1 MSKCIFSRAAKLA
14 DYLLWHIND
23 HLSGNKSRRDALHLR
38 ASEIANEVRRR
49 RWVHNHA
56 KASQRLGQVPYGHRL
71 MLNLRA
77 RYFRLVT

>member
-1 MSKCIFSRAAKLA
+1 MTKHIFSRTAKLV
-14 DYLLWHIND
+14 DHLLWHIND
-23 HLSGNKSRRDALHLR
+23 HLSGNKIRRDALHLR
-38 ASEIANEVRRR
+38 AGEIANEVRHR

-56 KASQRLGQVPYGHRL
+56 RANRRLGQVPYGHRL